1 VKLDALPF
9 QEFGDIDGKL
19 TYLSG
24 DTYDESLD
32 GEKGSF
38 YRGRVDIA
46 PSEFSKLPN
55 DFRLIPRMTASADM
69 KVEKKSYHL
78 PDRSYYERIFF
89 GIQ

>member
-1 VKLDALPF
+1 LPF
-9 QEFGDIDGKL
+9 QEFRDINGKL
-19 TYLSG
+19 SYLSG